1 MSAAFRQE
9 TDRLLTD
16 APVRRRGWALPLVGV
31 VALTALGSLSII
43 VSSTPGSTDNSSI
56 SVKDVATSTIS
67 TSSATSTTN
76 AADTSTSTSA
86 ETPPPPSALEKL
98 YGVLPP
104 GYSAAVCSPSDDPS
118 PQALATVDCRELDIA
133 DGPASARFSLFADTN
148 GLAGQFQ
155 EGVNTAEISQCPGEI
170 DSPRSWHY
178 AATPDFSAGS
188 LACGTRNNA
197 SVLMW
202 TKNDV
207 LLLGSVQGPSLDNL
221 YGWWLSL
228 G

>member
-1 MSAAFRQE
+1 M
-9 TDRLLTD
+9 D
-16 APVRRRGWALPLVGV
+16 
-31 VALTALGSLSII
+31 
-43 VSSTPGSTDNSSI
+43 
-56 SVKDVATSTIS
+56 
-67 TSSATSTTN
+67 
-76 AADTSTSTSA
+76 
-86 ETPPPPSALEKL
+86 KL
-98 YGVLPP
+98 YGALPP
-104 GYSAAVCSPSDDPS
+104 GYSSAVCSPAAEPA

-133 DGPASARFSLFADTN
+133 DGPTSARFSLFGDTN

-155 EGVNTAEISQCPGEI
+155 DAVNTTEVSQCPGEI

-188 LACGTRNNA
+188 LLCGTHDNA
-197 SVLMW
+197 PVLTW

-207 LLLGSVQGPSLDNL
+207 FLLGSVQGPSLDNL

>member
-1 MSAAFRQE
+1 MSDTYRQMIG
-9 TDRLLTD
+9 
-16 APVRRRGWALPLVGV
+16 RRRGKTRPFVGAAALASLGVLGTIGV
-31 VALTALGSLSII
+31 VLSGS
-43 VSSTPGSTDNSSI
+43 PGPSGPSVV
-56 SVKDVATSTIS
+56 SVKNVATSTIS
-67 TSSATSTTN
+67 TSDTTSTTTSV
-76 AADTSTSTSA
+76 DTSTSTSP
-86 ETPPPPSALEKL
+86 EPPPPPSPLDKL

-104 GYSAAVCSPSDDPS
+104 GYNATVCSPAGDPS
-118 PQALATVDCRELDIA
+118 PQALATVDCRELDIP
-133 DGPASARFSLFADTN
+133 DGPTSARFSLFADTD

-155 EGVNTAEISQCPGEI
+155 DGVNTAQISQCPGSI

-178 AATPDFSAGS
+178 EATPDFSAGS
-188 LACGTRNNA
+188 LLCGTRDNGPI
-197 SVLMW
+197 LTW